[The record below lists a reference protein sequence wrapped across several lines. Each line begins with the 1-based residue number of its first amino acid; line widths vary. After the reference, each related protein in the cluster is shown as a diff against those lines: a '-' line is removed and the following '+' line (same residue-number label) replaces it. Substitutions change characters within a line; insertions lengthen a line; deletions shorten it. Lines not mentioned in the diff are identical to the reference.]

1 VKYLQQNEWINDEI
15 RESIRKRDFYHK
27 KKDMCN
33 YRLWRNNVKYLV
45 ETSKPKYYTNIIANM
60 KGKVISYGNT
70 YIMSVVVK
78 IMVLL

>member
-1 VKYLQQNEWINDEI
+1 
-15 RESIRKRDFYHK
+15 
-27 KKDMCN
+27 MCN

-70 YIMSVVVK
+70 YIMSVVVFK
-78 IMVLL
+78 NRGEI

>member
-1 VKYLQQNEWINDEI
+1 MNDET

-45 ETSKPKYYTNIIANM
+45 ETSKQNYYCLGTGVRASGEFAHTYCTCQNCKII
-60 KGKVISYGNT
+60 GKVKMETTG
-70 YIMSVVVK
+70 M
-78 IMVLL
+78 